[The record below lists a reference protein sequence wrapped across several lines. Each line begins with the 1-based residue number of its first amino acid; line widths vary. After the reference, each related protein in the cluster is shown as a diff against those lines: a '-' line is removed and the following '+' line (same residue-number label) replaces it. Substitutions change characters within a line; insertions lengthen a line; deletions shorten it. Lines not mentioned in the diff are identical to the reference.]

1 MDPSVNQQDESMVV
15 IKSTPFYKQDW
26 QQLIDFRSRK
36 FFVGMGVLLG
46 LVVAGSFFT
55 YRQFTTSTTSL
66 QEQTQ
71 TAQTESTK
79 PIGSLLGIIRAIDTS
94 KNVLTVQINSAD
106 KSKGGSFKSYLVSND
121 VLVTQQVLGVKKEE
135 MKQSNLPTEILVL
148 SSLKKK
154 NGTEAY
160 LVFDEKGEKVVQI
173 QMYARKK

>member
-1 MDPSVNQQDESMVV
+1 MDPSINQQDESMVV

-55 YRQFTTSTTSL
+55 YQFTTGTTSP
-66 QEQTQ
+66 QDQTQ
-71 TAQTESTK
+71 TAQVQSVK

-94 KNVLTVQINSAD
+94 KNILTVQINDAD
-106 KSKGGSFKSYLVSND
+106 KNKGGSFKSYLVSND

-135 MKQSNLPTEILVL
+135 MKQFSVPTEILVL

-154 NGTEAY
+154 NGAEAY

-173 QMYARKK
+173 QMYTRKK